1 VSALHVS
8 VAARESGPVVI
19 LAGEADLTAVTQLNE
34 ALATQL
40 SGRTS
45 HLTIDASNLFF
56 ADSVSIRALMT
67 AAVIL
72 RDRGGSLVL
81 WHPQPPVART
91 LGLLG
96 IDRMFTI
103 RARPQD
109 GTGPD
114 GGPDRQRLGSRA
126 VSMLQA
132 SVTAG
137 EYGPLIMLSGI
148 ADVTTGAALTGVISG
163 QVSAGAQ
170 HLRIDVSGLRFADSS
185 AIWLLIVVARTLIR
199 GGGRMT
205 LIRPQPAV
213 AKMLA
218 LVDADQVITIWGGD
232 PLGPARVEGDSTAE
246 NMPDLNPGRFGPA
259 GTRQPQTSTPGRGE
273 AGLRSARPPGHW
285 PAINPGYD
293 GLLTVTYGQLAV
305 QVRP

>member
-1 VSALHVS
+1 
-8 VAARESGPVVI
+8 
-19 LAGEADLTAVTQLNE
+19 
-34 ALATQL
+34 
-40 SGRTS
+40 
-45 HLTIDASNLFF
+45 
-56 ADSVSIRALMT
+56 
-67 AAVIL
+67 
-72 RDRGGSLVL
+72 
-81 WHPQPPVART
+81 
-91 LGLLG
+91 
-96 IDRMFTI
+96 
-103 RARPQD
+103 
-109 GTGPD
+109 
-114 GGPDRQRLGSRA
+114 
-126 VSMLQA
+126 MLQA

-273 AGLRSARPPGHW
+273 AGLRSARSPGHW